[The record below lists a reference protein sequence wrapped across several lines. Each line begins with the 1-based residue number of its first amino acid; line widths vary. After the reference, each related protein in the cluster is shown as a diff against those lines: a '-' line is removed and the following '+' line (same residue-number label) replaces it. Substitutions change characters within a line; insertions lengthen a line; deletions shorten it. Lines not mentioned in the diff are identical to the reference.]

1 MSKVTVFVSE
11 DSEPSQKVTD
21 LLDEYNI
28 SYELNNVTKEKDYLK
43 ELQMIGIYGTP
54 ATKVDGEF
62 ILGYQKNKLKHALG
76 LDDVSHYSSLYDGFK
91 S

>member
-11 DSEPSQKVTD
+11 DSEPSQKVTN

-28 SYELNNVTKEKDYLK
+28 SYELNNVTKEKEHLK
-43 ELQMIGIYGTP
+43 ELQNSGIYGTP
-54 ATKVDGEF
+54 ATKIDGVF

-76 LDDVSHYSSLYDGFK
+76 LGDATHYSSLYDGY
-91 S
+91 